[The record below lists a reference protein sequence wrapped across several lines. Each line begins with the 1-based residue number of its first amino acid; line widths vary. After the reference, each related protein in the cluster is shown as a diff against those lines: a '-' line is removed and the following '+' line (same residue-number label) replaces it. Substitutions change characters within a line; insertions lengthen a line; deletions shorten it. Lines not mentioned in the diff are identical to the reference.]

1 MKEEDKAMTR
11 DLSER
16 DISNMLM
23 KNLKQQS
30 K

>member
-23 KNLKQQS
+23 QNLKQQS